1 MRRSNFFHPIF
12 VLVCA
17 VVGILTYVALVRWR
31 FQGGDLSNHFF
42 YTLPI
47 IVPFVAFLFDRAAR
61 FWEAGWFELAIDGA
75 VVVISILR
83 AMGVVPFVSGHVLFL
98 TYAIARPGSR
108 LTRIT
113 ALIVL
118 LQVFYLKLF
127 VWHDPVTPV
136 TGIMLGLF
144 AAFVVRRFSLPLVNA
159 RPLGVGV
166 STASGSDRV

>member
-1 MRRSNFFHPIF
+1 MRRSSFFHPIF
-12 VLVCA
+12 ISVCA
-17 VVGILTYVALVRWR
+17 GVGILIYVALVRWR

-47 IVPFVAFLFDRAAR
+47 IVPFVTFLFDRAER
-61 FWEAGWFELAIDGA
+61 FWETGWFELVIDG
-75 VVVISILR
+75 VVVATSILR
-83 AMGVVPFVSGHVLFL
+83 AMGVVPLVSGHVLFL

-127 VWHDPVTPV
+127 VWHDPVTPA
-136 TGIMLGLF
+136 TGIILGLF
-144 AAFVVRRFSLPLVNA
+144 AALAVRRFLRLESVPGAVA
-159 RPLGVGV
+159 TG
-166 STASGSDRV
+166 